1 MNLFIN
7 FQQNGINGL
16 LNKLQTSKTV
26 FSQLYMVH
34 TCTFNVA
41 KIMQVFNLWYACDA
55 DLPIKLC
62 ELYCVA

>member
-26 FSQLYMVH
+26 FSQFYMVH
-34 TCTFNVA
+34 TCTFNVP
-41 KIMQVFNLWYACDA
+41 KILQVFNLWYACDA

-62 ELYCVA
+62 VLYCVA